1 MSQDT
6 SADALATINIRNLE
20 QIDEKL
26 LSRIL
31 ESEANTSND
40 MKYIELGVYPV
51 RFELMKRKIVF
62 LQYILKQDKSSM
74 IYQVLKATMENQT
87 KNDFVKSCEEYMTIL
102 DIKLSYRE
110 IEEMSEWTF
119 KNW

>member
-1 MSQDT
+1 MIKFEQ
-6 SADALATINIRNLE
+6 LATT
-20 QIDEKL
+20 
-26 LSRIL
+26 RIL
-31 ESEANTSND
+31 ESETNTSND

-51 RFELMKRKIVF
+51 RFEMMKRKIVF

-74 IYQVLKATMENQT
+74 IYQVLKATMENPT
-87 KNDFVKSCEEYMTIL
+87 KNDFVKSCEEYLTIL